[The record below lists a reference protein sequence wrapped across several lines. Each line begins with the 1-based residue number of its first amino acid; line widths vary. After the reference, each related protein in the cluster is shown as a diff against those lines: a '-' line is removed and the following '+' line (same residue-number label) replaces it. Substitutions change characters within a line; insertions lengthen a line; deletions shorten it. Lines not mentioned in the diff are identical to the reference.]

1 VCRHSAGSVG
11 RLFPM
16 LKYFS
21 NKIYGSSSIKLFW
34 FENTKILIAVQEKKI
49 IVPFIIIFGTL
60 SFPADSAAE
69 RRCLHRASSVE
80 LAVLKARFLI
90 DTDRAARREICM
102 DSGSPPRRGRPPAT
116 DTGDLR
122 DRTFAPRTSVPH
134 SHSQTR
140 R

>member
-1 VCRHSAGSVG
+1 MS
-11 RLFPM
+11 
-16 LKYFS
+16 
-21 NKIYGSSSIKLFW
+21 
-34 FENTKILIAVQEKKI
+34 
-49 IVPFIIIFGTL
+49 FIIIFGTL
-60 SFPADSAAE
+60 SYPADSAAE

-122 DRTFAPRTSVPH
+122 DRTFAPPDICTPFTQPDPTVAALLRVAGVTTGLAESNGSLPPCL
-134 SHSQTR
+134 
-140 R
+140 